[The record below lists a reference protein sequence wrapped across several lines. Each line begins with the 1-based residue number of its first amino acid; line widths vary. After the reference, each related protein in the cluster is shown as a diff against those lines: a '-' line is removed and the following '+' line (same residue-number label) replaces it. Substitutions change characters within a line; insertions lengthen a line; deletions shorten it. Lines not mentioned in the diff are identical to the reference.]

1 MITHPC
7 WYPGFSLLVASG
19 PSSTPLVYPEAGQ
32 RLLEQVETPLTQG
45 VFASAAS
52 ESAFFHPGGSRTQV
66 YSPTS
71 KWLG

>member
-1 MITHPC
+1 MKQRIKI
-7 WYPGFSLLVASG
+7 LVMENDKVGRG
-19 PSSTPLVYPEAGQ
+19 PQEETSTEIS
-32 RLLEQVETPLTQG
+32 G

-52 ESAFFHPGGSRTQV
+52 ESAFFYPGGSRTQV